1 MTEFLGINQL
11 AKGGL
16 FDFGATLPLL
26 MVQFTILTFVLNI
39 ILYSPL
45 LNTID
50 ERNNYIIN
58 ILSKA
63 SKEIEAADE
72 LFKTNQNNIDIEHA
86 KAQNNL
92 VLSEKTYQQ
101 IWDLELQTIQ
111 SEFDSY
117 VQKYTNYLFDEKKK
131 VYKLLENEI
140 DSLGVEIFRK
150 MF

>member
-11 AKGGL
+11 AQGGL

>member
-11 AKGGL
+11 AQGGL

-26 MVQFTILTFVLNI
+26 MVQFTILTLVLNI

-63 SKEIEAADE
+63 TKEIKAADE
-72 LFKTNQNNIDIEHA
+72 LFKTNQNNIDIEHT

-140 DSLGVEIFRK
+140 DSLGIEIFRK